1 MEMQRKEERGGD
13 CGGMSVV
20 HGPRSTNDNDAVVGR
35 PIWEHR
41 IGFPGLTRR
50 CKTAHDA
57 ISSHTCGHVAPEA
70 LTLLLLIDLQESYR
84 PDGIL
89 ISESRIKIKSDW
101 NH

>member
-57 ISSHTCGHVAPEA
+57 ISSHTCGP
-70 LTLLLLIDLQESYR
+70 
-84 PDGIL
+84 
-89 ISESRIKIKSDW
+89 
-101 NH
+101 